1 VNEYASFEA
10 ALARR
15 RRKRRALNLT
25 LTVCT
30 CGLWGL
36 VWMGGA
42 LQRRP
47 FRKALARADVPSLLG
62 APPVAWT
69 FVSPKGMT
77 RRTAL
82 SSAGGSVGGAVGGII
97 GAVGS
102 TVGSIATEAV
112 VDALSKTPPEASL
125 TLPPGDTFAYLAVT
139 REELALIKVDIG
151 LRRPE
156 IRQVLARV
164 ARGAV
169 ASAELDRG
177 RVASKLRIRFANGGL
192 SEFEIAAMHRDTAEL
207 VVDTL
212 GGRSS

>member
-1 VNEYASFEA
+1 MVESDSFEA

-15 RRKRRALNLT
+15 RRRRRALNLT
-25 LTVCT
+25 LTFCT

-36 VWMGGA
+36 VWLGGA

-47 FRKALARADVPSLLG
+47 FRKALARADIPSLLG
-62 APPVAWT
+62 APAVAAT

-102 TVGSIATEAV
+102 TVGSMVTEAV
-112 VDALSKTPPEASL
+112 VDALSKTLPEAAL
-125 TLPPGDTFAYLAVT
+125 TFPPGDTFAYLAVT

-156 IRQVLARV
+156 IRQVIARV

-169 ASAELDRG
+169 AYAELDRG
-177 RVASKLRIRFANGGL
+177 RVVSKLRIRFANGGL
-192 SEFEIAAMHRDTAEL
+192 SEFEIGAVHRDAAEL
-207 VVDTL
+207 LVFAL
-212 GGRSS
+212 GGRRS

>member
-1 VNEYASFEA
+1 MNEYASFEA

-15 RRKRRALNLT
+15 RRRRLARNLT
-25 LTVCT
+25 LTFCT
-30 CGLWGL
+30 CGIWGL
-36 VWMGGA
+36 VWLGGA

-47 FRKALARADVPSLLG
+47 FRKALARGDVPSLLD
-62 APPVAWT
+62 APPVAGT

-102 TVGSIATEAV
+102 TVGSMATEAV
-112 VDALSKTPPEASL
+112 VDALSKTPPEAAL

-139 REELALIKVDIG
+139 GEELALIKVDIG

-156 IRQVLARV
+156 IRHVLARI
-164 ARGAV
+164 ARSAV

-177 RVASKLRIRFANGGL
+177 RVVSNLRIRFANGGL
-192 SEFEIAAMHRDTAEL
+192 SEFEVGAAHRDAAEL
-207 VVDTL
+207 VVHTL
-212 GGRSS
+212 GGRPS